1 MRYTDIA
8 IVGGGL
14 AGSTA
19 AAMLGRAGISAVLI
33 DPHPVY
39 PPDFRVEKLS
49 GFEQVQR
56 FRKTGL
62 AEATLR
68 AATHDG
74 ENWIARFGYLLD
86 KRPSQQYGI
95 RYDAL
100 VNAIRAEIPDGVES
114 IFSKVISIT
123 AGPERQKL
131 VLSNGEEISARLVV
145 LANGLNV
152 GLRHQLGIERRIVS
166 ACHSISFGFDLVP
179 VGAASFDFPAITYFS
194 ERPSD
199 RIPFLTLFPIGNRMR
214 ANLFAYREIDDP
226 WLQQMRRAPAQTLK
240 AALPRLRRITGDFE
254 VAGDVKM
261 RPADLYVSTGHRKP
275 GMVLVGDAFATSCPV
290 TGTGTD
296 KLFTDVERLCNVHI
310 PNWLATDGMDE
321 TKIAAF
327 YDDPVKTACDAWSS
341 AKAYSFRSVS
351 IDNSLYWKAQRWARF
366 VTWFSEGTLRQLRTP
381 TGPKPGLPEASL
393 PEGRIPEGRFGAQPS
408 SSSSSLPSSA

>member
-1 MRYTDIA
+1 MKYTDIA

-14 AGSTA
+14 AGSTT
-19 AAMLGRAGISAVLI
+19 AAMLGRAGISAILI

-39 PPDFRVEKLS
+39 PPDFRVEKLN
-49 GFEQVQR
+49 GFEQIER
-56 FRKTGL
+56 FRKTGI
-62 AEATLR
+62 AEATLQT
-68 AATHDG
+68 ATHGG

-95 RYDAL
+95 MYDAL
-100 VNAIRAEIPDGVES
+100 VNAIRAEIPDSVES
-114 IFSKVISIT
+114 IFSKVISIS

-131 VLSNGEEISARLVV
+131 VLSNAEEISARLVV

-166 ACHSISFGFDLVP
+166 ACHSISLGFDLVP
-179 VGAASFDFPAITYFS
+179 VGRTGFDFPAMTYFS

-199 RIPFLTLFPIGNRMR
+199 RIPYLSLFPIGSRMR
-214 ANLFAYREIDDP
+214 ANLFTYRQTDDP

-240 AALPRLRRITGDFE
+240 AALPRLCRITGDFE
-254 VAGDVKM
+254 VTGDIRM
-261 RPADLYVSTGHRKP
+261 RPADLYVSTGHRQP
-275 GMVLVGDAFATSCPV
+275 GMVLVGDAFETSCPV

-296 KLFTDVERLCNVHI
+296 KVFTDVERLCNVHI

-327 YDDPVKTACDAWSS
+327 YDDPVKTACDAWAS

-381 TGPKPGLPEASL
+381 SVPE
-393 PEGRIPEGRFGAQPS
+393 P
-408 SSSSSLPSSA
+408 

>member
-14 AGSTA
+14 AGSTT

-33 DPHPVY
+33 DPHPAY

-49 GFEQVQR
+49 GAEQVER
-56 FRKTGL
+56 FRKTGV
-62 AEATLR
+62 ADATLQ
-68 AATHDG
+68 AASHDG

-95 RYDAL
+95 MYDAL
-100 VNAIRAEIPDGVES
+100 VNSIRAQISGGVES
-114 IFSKVISIT
+114 IFSKVISVSP
-123 AGPERQKL
+123 GPERQKL

-166 ACHSISFGFDLVP
+166 ACHSISLGFDLVP
-179 VGAASFDFPAITYFS
+179 VGRAGFDFPALTYFS
-194 ERPSD
+194 ERTSD
-199 RIPFLTLFPIGNRMR
+199 RIPYLTLFPVGSRMR
-214 ANLFAYREIDDP
+214 GNLFTYRQIDDP

-240 AALPRLRRITGDFE
+240 ASLPRLCRITGDFE
-254 VAGDVKM
+254 VTGDIRM
-261 RPADLYVSTGHRKP
+261 RPADLYVSTGHRQP
-275 GMVLVGDAFATSCPV
+275 GMVLIGDAFATSCPV

-296 KLFTDVERLCNVHI
+296 KVFTDVERLCNVHI

-341 AKAYSFRSVS
+341 AKAYSFRAVS
-351 IDNSLYWKAQRWARF
+351 IDNSLYWKVQRWARF

-381 TGPKPGLPEASL
+381 LGPEPE
-393 PEGRIPEGRFGAQPS
+393 FQAQSSSSSS
-408 SSSSSLPSSA
+408 SSSSSLSSPA

>member
-19 AAMLGRAGISAVLI
+19 AAMLGRAGISAILI
-33 DPHPVY
+33 DPHPAY

-49 GFEQVQR
+49 GFEQVER
-56 FRKTGL
+56 FRKTGI

-68 AATHDG
+68 AATNDRQ
-74 ENWIARFGYLLD
+74 NWIARFGYLLD

-95 RYDAL
+95 MYDTL
-100 VNAIRAEIPDGVES
+100 VNAIRAEIPDSVES
-114 IFSKVISIT
+114 IFGKAISIS
-123 AGPERQKL
+123 ASPERQKV

-166 ACHSISFGFDLVP
+166 ACHSISLGFDMVP
-179 VGAASFDFPAITYFS
+179 VDRTAFDFPAITYFS
-194 ERPSD
+194 ERTSD
-199 RIPFLTLFPIGNRMR
+199 RIPYLSLFPIGSRMR
-214 ANLFAYREIDDP
+214 ANLFTYRQIDDP
-226 WLQQMRRAPAQTLK
+226 WLQQMRRAPEQTLN
-240 AALPRLRRITGDFE
+240 ASLPRLRRITGEFKI
-254 VAGDVKM
+254 AGDIKM
-261 RPADLYVSTGHRKP
+261 RPADLYVSSGHRQP

-296 KLFTDVERLCNVHI
+296 KVFTDVERLCNVHI

-327 YDDPVKTACDAWSS
+327 YDDPIKTACDSWSN

-351 IDNSLYWKAQRWARF
+351 IDNGLYWKTQRWARF
-366 VTWFSEGTLRQLRTP
+366 IAWFGEGLLRQMLTDP
-381 TGPKPGLPEASL
+381 VPQLGFQS
-393 PEGRIPEGRFGAQPS
+393 S
-408 SSSSSLPSSA
+408 SSSSSLSSST

>member
-14 AGSTA
+14 AGSTT
-19 AAMLGRAGISAVLI
+19 AAMLGRAGISAILI

-39 PPDFRVEKLS
+39 PPDFRVGKLS
-49 GFEQVQR
+49 GSQQVER
-56 FRKTGL
+56 FRKTGI

-74 ENWIARFGYLLD
+74 ENWIARFGILLD

-95 RYDAL
+95 MYDAL
-100 VNAIRAEIPDGVES
+100 VNAIRAEIPTDIES
-114 IFSKVISIT
+114 VFSKVISIS
-123 AGPERQKL
+123 ASPERQEL
-131 VLSNGEEISARLVV
+131 VLSNGEKISARLVV

-152 GLRHQLGIERRIVS
+152 GLRHQLGIERQIVS
-166 ACHSISFGFDLVP
+166 ACHSISLGFDLVP
-179 VGAASFDFPAITYFS
+179 VGRAAFDFPALTYFS

-199 RIPFLTLFPIGNRMR
+199 RIPYLTLFPIGSRMR
-214 ANLFAYREIDDP
+214 ANLFVYRQLDDP

-240 AALPRLRRITGDFE
+240 ASLPRLRRITGDFE
-254 VAGDVKM
+254 VAGEIRI
-261 RPADLYVSTGHRKP
+261 RPADLYVSSGHRRP
-275 GMVLVGDAFATSCPV
+275 GMVLVGDAFETSCPV

-296 KLFTDVERLCNVHI
+296 KVFTDVERLCNVHI

-341 AKAYSFRSVS
+341 AKAYNFRSVS
-351 IDNSLYWKAQRWARF
+351 IDAGLYWKAQRWARF
-366 VTWFSEGTLRQLRTP
+366 VAWFCEGTLRELRTQ
-381 TGPKPGLPEASL
+381 PGAEPEF
-393 PEGRIPEGRFGAQPS
+393 RAQSSSS
-408 SSSSSLPSSA
+408 SSSSSLSSSA

>member
-14 AGSTA
+14 AGSTT
-19 AAMLGRAGISAVLI
+19 AAMLGRAGISAILI

-49 GFEQVQR
+49 GSEQVER
-56 FRKTGL
+56 FRKTGIADAAL
-62 AEATLR
+62 Q

-95 RYDAL
+95 LYDAL
-100 VNAIRAEIPDGVES
+100 VNAIRAQISGDIES
-114 IFSKVISIT
+114 IFSKVISIS

-131 VLSNGEEISARLVV
+131 VLSNGDEISARLVV

-166 ACHSISFGFDLVP
+166 ACHSISLGFDLVP
-179 VGAASFDFPAITYFS
+179 VGRTTFDFPAMTYFS

-199 RIPFLTLFPIGNRMR
+199 RIPYLSLFPIGSRMR
-214 ANLFAYREIDDP
+214 ANLFTYRQIDDP

-240 AALPRLRRITGDFE
+240 ASLPRLGRITGEFE
-254 VAGDVKM
+254 IAGDIKM
-261 RPADLYVSTGHRKP
+261 RPADLYVSTGHRQP
-275 GMVLVGDAFATSCPV
+275 GMVLVGDAFETSCPV

-296 KLFTDVERLCNVHI
+296 KVFTDVERLCNVHI

-327 YDDPVKTACDAWSS
+327 YDDPVKSACDAWSR

-351 IDNSLYWKAQRWARF
+351 IDNSLYWKAQRWVRF
-366 VTWFSEGTLRQLRTP
+366 VAWFCEGTLRQLRTP
-381 TGPKPGLPEASL
+381 PGPEPRS
-393 PEGRIPEGRFGAQPS
+393 RAQS
-408 SSSSSLPSSA
+408 SSSSSLSSPA

>member
-1 MRYTDIA
+1 MKYTDIA

-14 AGSTA
+14 AGSTT

-33 DPHPVY
+33 DPHPAY

-49 GFEQVQR
+49 GSEQVDR
-56 FRKTGL
+56 FRKTGI

-95 RYDAL
+95 MYDAL
-100 VNAIRAEIPDGVES
+100 VNAIRAEISDSVEK
-114 IFSKVISIT
+114 IVSKVISVS

-131 VLSNGEEISARLVV
+131 GLSNGEEISARLVV

-152 GLRHQLGIERRIVS
+152 GLRHQLGIERQIVS
-166 ACHSISFGFDLVP
+166 ACHSISLGFDLVP
-179 VGAASFDFPAITYFS
+179 VGRSGFDFPAMTYFS

-199 RIPFLTLFPIGNRMR
+199 RIPYLTLFPIGSRMR
-214 ANLFAYREIDDP
+214 GNLFTYRPIDDP

-240 AALPRLRRITGDFE
+240 ASLPRLGRITGDFE
-254 VAGDVKM
+254 ITGDIRI
-261 RPADLYVSTGHRKP
+261 RPADLYVSTGHRQP

-296 KLFTDVERLCNVHI
+296 KVFTDVERLCHVHI

-327 YDDPVKTACDAWSS
+327 YDDPVKTACDAWS
-341 AKAYSFRSVS
+341 KAYSFRSVS

-381 TGPKPGLPEASL
+381 TGTQPRLPEPAL
-393 PEGRIPEGRFGAQPS
+393 GAQRREAQPS
-408 SSSSSLPSSA
+408 SSSSSLPSSV

>member
-1 MRYTDIA
+1 MKYTDIA

-14 AGSTA
+14 AGSTT
-19 AAMLGRAGISAVLI
+19 AAMLGRAGISAILI

-49 GFEQVQR
+49 GSEQVER
-56 FRKTGL
+56 FRKTGI
-62 AEATLR
+62 ADAALR

-74 ENWIARFGYLLD
+74 ENWIARAGYLLD

-95 RYDAL
+95 LYDAL
-100 VNAIRAEIPDGVES
+100 VNAIRAQISGGIES
-114 IFSKVISIT
+114 IFSKVISISV
-123 AGPERQKL
+123 GPERQKM

-166 ACHSISFGFDLVP
+166 ACHSISLGFDIVP
-179 VGAASFDFPAITYFS
+179 VGRTSFDFPAITYFS
-194 ERPSD
+194 ERTRD
-199 RIPFLTLFPIGNRMR
+199 RIAYLTLFPIGSRMR
-214 ANLFAYREIDDP
+214 ANLFTYRQIDDP
-226 WLQQMRRAPAQTLK
+226 WLQQMRRTPAQTLT
-240 AALPRLRRITGDFE
+240 AALPRLGKVIGEFE
-254 VAGDVKM
+254 IAGDIRM
-261 RPADLYVSTGHRKP
+261 RPADLYVSAGHRQP

-296 KLFTDVERLCNVHI
+296 KVFTDVERLCNVHI

-327 YDDPVKTACDAWSS
+327 YDDPVKTACDDWSS

-351 IDNSLYWKAQRWARF
+351 IDDGLYWKAQRWARF
-366 VTWFSEGTLRQLRTP
+366 AAWFCEGTLRQLRTP
-381 TGPKPGLPEASL
+381 PGPEPRS
-393 PEGRIPEGRFGAQPS
+393 RAQSS
-408 SSSSSLPSSA
+408 SSSSSLSSPA

>member
-14 AGSTA
+14 AGSTT
-19 AAMLGRAGISAVLI
+19 AAMLGRAGISAILI

-49 GFEQVQR
+49 GSQQVER
-56 FRKTGL
+56 FRKTGI

-74 ENWIARFGYLLD
+74 ENRIARFGILLD

-95 RYDAL
+95 MYDAL
-100 VNAIRAEIPDGVES
+100 VNAIRTEIPADTES
-114 IFSKVISIT
+114 VFSKVISIL

-166 ACHSISFGFDLVP
+166 ACHSISLGFDLVP
-179 VGAASFDFPAITYFS
+179 VGRAAFDFPALTYFS
-194 ERPSD
+194 ERSSD
-199 RIPFLTLFPIGNRMR
+199 RIPYLTLFPIGSRMR
-214 ANLFAYREIDDP
+214 ANLFAYRQIDDP

-240 AALPRLRRITGDFE
+240 ASLPRLCRITGEFE
-254 VAGDVKM
+254 VTGDVKI
-261 RPADLYVSTGHRKP
+261 RPADLYVSTGHRQP
-275 GMVLVGDAFATSCPV
+275 GMVLVGDAFETSCPV

-296 KLFTDVERLCNVHI
+296 KVFTDVERLCNVHI
-310 PNWLATDGMDE
+310 PNWLSTDGMDE

-341 AKAYSFRSVS
+341 AKAYHFRSVS
-351 IDNSLYWKAQRWARF
+351 IDDGLYWKAQRWARF
-366 VTWFSEGTLRQLRTP
+366 VAWFSEGTLRQLRTP
-381 TGPKPGLPEASL
+381 AGPKPKFRTQS
-393 PEGRIPEGRFGAQPS
+393 S
-408 SSSSSLPSSA
+408 SSSSSLSSSA

>member
-19 AAMLGRAGISAVLI
+19 AAMLGRAGISAILI
-33 DPHPVY
+33 DPHPAY

-49 GFEQVQR
+49 GFEQVER
-56 FRKTGL
+56 FRKTGI
-62 AEATLR
+62 AEATLQ
-68 AATHDG
+68 AATNDRQ
-74 ENWIARFGYLLD
+74 NWIARFGYLLD

-95 RYDAL
+95 MYDTL
-100 VNAIRAEIPDGVES
+100 VNAIRAEIPDSVES
-114 IFSKVISIT
+114 IFGKAISIS
-123 AGPERQKL
+123 ASPERQKV
-131 VLSNGEEISARLVV
+131 VLSNGEEISARLLV

-166 ACHSISFGFDLVP
+166 ACHSISLGFDMAP
-179 VGAASFDFPAITYFS
+179 VDRATFDFPAITYFS
-194 ERPSD
+194 ERTSD
-199 RIPFLTLFPIGNRMR
+199 RIPYLSLFPIGSRMR
-214 ANLFAYREIDDP
+214 ANLFTYRQIDDP
-226 WLQQMRRAPAQTLK
+226 WLQQMRRAPEQTLN
-240 AALPRLRRITGDFE
+240 ASLPRLRRITGEFKI
-254 VAGDVKM
+254 AGDIRM
-261 RPADLYVSTGHRKP
+261 RPADLYVSSGHRQP

-296 KLFTDVERLCNVHI
+296 KVFTDVERLCNVHI

-327 YDDPVKTACDAWSS
+327 YDDPIKTACDSWSN

-351 IDNSLYWKAQRWARF
+351 IDNGLYWKAQRWARF
-366 VTWFSEGTLRQLRTP
+366 IAWFGEGLLRQMLTDP
-381 TGPKPGLPEASL
+381 VPQLG
-393 PEGRIPEGRFGAQPS
+393 FGTQSS
-408 SSSSSLPSSA
+408 SSSSSLSSST

>member
-8 IVGGGL
+8 IAGGGL
-14 AGSTA
+14 AGSTT
-19 AAMLGRAGISAVLI
+19 AAMLGRAGISAILI

-49 GFEQVQR
+49 GFEQVER

-68 AATHDG
+68 TATHDG

-95 RYDAL
+95 MYDAL
-100 VNAIRAEIPDGVES
+100 VNAIRGEIPAGVES
-114 IFSKVISIT
+114 IFSKVISIS

-131 VLSNGEEISARLVV
+131 VLSSGEEISARLVV

-166 ACHSISFGFDLVP
+166 ACHSISLGFDLVP
-179 VGAASFDFPAITYFS
+179 VGRTGFDFPAMTYFS

-199 RIPFLTLFPIGNRMR
+199 RIPYLTLFPIGSRMR
-214 ANLFAYREIDDP
+214 ANLFAYRQVDDP
-226 WLQQMRRAPAQTLK
+226 WLRQMRRAPAQTLK
-240 AALPRLRRITGDFE
+240 ESLPRLGKITGDFD
-254 VAGDVKM
+254 VPGDIKV
-261 RPADLYVSTGHRKP
+261 RPADLYVSSGHRKP

-341 AKAYSFRSVS
+341 AKAYRFRSVS

-366 VTWFSEGTLRQLRTP
+366 VTWFSEGMLRQLRTP
-381 TGPKPGLPEASL
+381 TGREPALQT
-393 PEGRIPEGRFGAQPS
+393 QPSS

>member
-19 AAMLGRAGISAVLI
+19 AAMLGRAGISAILI
-33 DPHPVY
+33 DPHPAY

-49 GFEQVQR
+49 GFEQVER
-56 FRKTGL
+56 FRKTGI

-68 AATHDG
+68 AATNDRQ
-74 ENWIARFGYLLD
+74 NWIARFGYLLD

-95 RYDAL
+95 MYDTL
-100 VNAIRAEIPDGVES
+100 VNAIRAEIPDSVES
-114 IFSKVISIT
+114 IFGKAISIS
-123 AGPERQKL
+123 ASPERQKV

-166 ACHSISFGFDLVP
+166 ACHSISLGFDMVP
-179 VGAASFDFPAITYFS
+179 VDRATFDFPAITYFS
-194 ERPSD
+194 ERTSD
-199 RIPFLTLFPIGNRMR
+199 RIPYLSLFPIGSRMR
-214 ANLFAYREIDDP
+214 ANLFTYRQIDDP
-226 WLQQMRRAPAQTLK
+226 WLQQMRRAPEQTLN
-240 AALPRLRRITGDFE
+240 ASLPRLRRITGEFKI
-254 VAGDVKM
+254 AGDIKM
-261 RPADLYVSTGHRKP
+261 RPADLYVSSGHRQP

-296 KLFTDVERLCNVHI
+296 KVFTDVERLCNVHI

-327 YDDPVKTACDAWSS
+327 YDDPIKTACDSWSN

-351 IDNSLYWKAQRWARF
+351 IDNGLYWKTQRWARF
-366 VTWFSEGTLRQLRTP
+366 IAWFGEGLLRQMLTDP
-381 TGPKPGLPEASL
+381 VPQLGFQS
-393 PEGRIPEGRFGAQPS
+393 S
-408 SSSSSLPSSA
+408 SSSSSLSSST